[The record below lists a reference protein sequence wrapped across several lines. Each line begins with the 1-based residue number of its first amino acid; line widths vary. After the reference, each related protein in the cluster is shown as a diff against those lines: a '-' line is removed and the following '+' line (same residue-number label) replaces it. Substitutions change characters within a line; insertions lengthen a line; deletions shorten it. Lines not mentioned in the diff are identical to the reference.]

1 MHPDGMDACKVILVV
16 IIGTVLAGA
25 WFFYKNQDEK
35 VREYKE
41 ELEGLKAQNDTLLWK
56 NKQLDK
62 SNEGLMVK
70 QDSLKKLLTGQAQK
84 MNELKQMKYEK
95 IKAIEHYTNDELF
108 LFFSRI
114 NPDSTRAER

>member
-1 MHPDGMDACKVILVV
+1 MDACKVILIVV
-16 IIGTVLAGA
+16 IGAVLTGA
-25 WFFYKNQDEK
+25 WFFYENQDEK
-35 VREYKE
+35 VREYKD

-70 QDSLKKLLTGQAQK
+70 QDSLTKLLTGQAQK

-108 LFFSRI
+108 LFFSKI
-114 NPDSTRAER
+114 DTDSTRAKR